1 MIDLR
6 PAKLEVLMDQQRTI
20 QFDLNS
26 FNALEKHYGDINK
39 AMAELEK
46 IGKGKDYV
54 KTITVFIW
62 AGLATDFITSKKP
75 LQVEEVAQYIGLA
88 GLNALGPEIAKA
100 ISASIPA
107 PEGESA

>member
-26 FNALEKHYGDINK
+26 FNALEKCYGDINK

-62 AGLATDFITSKKP
+62 AGLATDFEESKKP
-75 LQVEEVAQYIGLA
+75 LKVEEVAQYIGLA
-88 GLNALGPEIAKA
+88 GLNVLGPEIAKS
-100 ISASIPA
+100 ISASMPV